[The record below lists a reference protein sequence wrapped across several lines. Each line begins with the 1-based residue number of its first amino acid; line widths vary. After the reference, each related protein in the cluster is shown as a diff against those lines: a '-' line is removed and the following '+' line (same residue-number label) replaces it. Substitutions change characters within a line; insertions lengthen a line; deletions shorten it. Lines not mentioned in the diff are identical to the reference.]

1 MRPSE
6 DASSAR
12 RLGPAN
18 FRRPFRH
25 PSTRD
30 CLILKT
36 SADVASL
43 FAGAFGTEP
52 TVVASAPGRV
62 NLIGEHTDYNGGE
75 VLPIAIA
82 HRTWVAARRVDT
94 ETETES
100 AAVSESHATVG
111 HWTSTAPERSGE
123 WWDYVSGVT
132 SRFIARG
139 VYPFPIQIAVVSD
152 VPAGAGLSSSAALEV
167 ATAIA
172 FSALSRSTLAARDV
186 ALVAHEAETQFVGV
200 GCGIMDQSASA
211 LTRAGFALH
220 LNCDTGAHDDVPM
233 HETVL
238 IFDTATKRSLRDS
251 AYNTRRAECEEALAF
266 LKQRNPRIRN
276 LAEPTPDEIR
286 AAGLPTV
293 LENRALHVS
302 QETRRVRVLV
312 GSLRSGGRIRGDLL
326 YESHR
331 SLQSLYDCS
340 SPELD
345 WFVEQAAADPHIAGA
360 RLTGA
365 GWGGCAIAVGPRDAL
380 EQFAR
385 SVAGPYSDRFG
396 LTPRSWITDASPGA
410 RLESVV
416 R

>member
-1 MRPSE
+1 MTNDGGS
-6 DASSAR
+6 
-12 RLGPAN
+12 AN
-18 FRRPFRH
+18 FSRRHRDP
-25 PSTRD
+25 PTRD
-30 CLILKT
+30 RPPLKT
-36 SADVASL
+36 SADVTAL
-43 FAGAFGTEP
+43 FAKAFKTTP
-52 TVVASAPGRV
+52 SVVASAPGRV

-82 HRTWVAARRVDT
+82 HRTWVAARRV
-94 ETETES
+94 ETENES
-100 AAVSESHATVG
+100 TAVSESHDAVG
-111 HWTSTAPERSGE
+111 HWTSTSPERSGE

-139 VYPFPIQIAVVSD
+139 VFPFPMQIAVASD

-172 FSALSRSTLAARDV
+172 YSALARSTLPARDV
-186 ALVAHEAETQFVGV
+186 AGIAHEAETQFVGV
-200 GCGIMDQSASA
+200 GCGIMDQYASA
-211 LTRAGFALH
+211 LTRKGFALH

-233 HETVL
+233 PASVL
-238 IFDTATKRSLRDS
+238 IFDTATHRSLRQS
-251 AYNTRRAECEEALAF
+251 AYNTRRAECEEALEI

-286 AAGLPTV
+286 TAGLPTV

-302 QETRRVRVLV
+302 QETRRVRVFV
-312 GSLRSGGRIRGDLL
+312 GSLRNGGRVRGDLL

-345 WFVEQAAADPHIAGA
+345 WFVEHAAATADVAGA
-360 RLTGA
+360 RLTGS
-365 GWGGCAIAVGPRDAL
+365 GWGGCAIAVGARDAL
-380 EQFAR
+380 ERFAQ
-385 SVAGPYSDRFG
+385 SITGAYAARFR
-396 LTPRSWITDASPGA
+396 LTPRSWVTDAAPGA
-410 RLESVV
+410 RLESVA